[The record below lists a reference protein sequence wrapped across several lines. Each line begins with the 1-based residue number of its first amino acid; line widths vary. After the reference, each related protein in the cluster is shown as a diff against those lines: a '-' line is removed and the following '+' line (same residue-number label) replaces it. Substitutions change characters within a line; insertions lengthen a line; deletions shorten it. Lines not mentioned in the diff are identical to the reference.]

1 MEATSKSMN
10 TTKQRRIS
18 QTPKGTRSKLVF
30 SPRREKG
37 GGEGVRRRASL
48 SRLASLQRLALSADD
63 EDESPTPD
71 ELTSQK
77 EPVVLS
83 AELVH
88 IEPVEII
95 AKPKK
100 KTAKRRSL
108 SRSQRQEVAEEQQ
121 KASFSRSK
129 SKSKSRPSNSKQQ
142 QSNTT
147 AMQLTKTPKYP
158 RSFLGMVIRLVKIL
172 HALLNI
178 IVVRGSVLT
187 RRKLHGKLD
196 DYLLSPQP
204 QQHEVIAMY
213 EEHISHHLFVYYL
226 SWGRLLVCLI
236 VLMWGTCTSRL
247 PRPIAIYIGMAM
259 HWIDSIRALDPS
271 HWLPETTTGEEDAY
285 RSSTAEEEVQTAMA
299 WLHLFW
305 FLVDGLYCRQI
316 IKKRKYEEER
326 IQRELYLSLTEED
339 EEDEYTAN
347 KQNKRD

>member
-1 MEATSKSMN
+1 MEATSKNMN

-37 GGEGVRRRASL
+37 DGEGARRRASL
-48 SRLASLQRLALSADD
+48 PRLASLQRLALSADE
-63 EDESPTPD
+63 EDESSTP

-88 IEPVEII
+88 VEPVEII

-108 SRSQRQEVAEEQQ
+108 SRSQRQEVAEEQ
-121 KASFSRSK
+121 KTSSSRSK

-142 QSNTT
+142 SNTT
-147 AMQLTKTPKYP
+147 AIQPTKAPKYP

-187 RRKLHGKLD
+187 RRKLDGKLA

-213 EEHISHHLFVYYL
+213 EEHISHHLFVFYL

-247 PRPIAIYIGMAM
+247 PKPIAIYIGMAM
-259 HWIDSIRALDPS
+259 HWIDSIRALDSS
-271 HWLPETTTGEEDAY
+271 HWLPETTTGEEDPY

-316 IKKRKYEEER
+316 IKKRKYEEQR

-339 EEDEYTAN
+339 EEDEYSAS